1 MARDVQK
8 ILVDTAVFAAS
19 QIALFYAVRY
29 VLSSLDPQKTDRK
42 KASKKGKEIL
52 SSLNANGSE
61 IDFDSLEL
69 NEYEQIIAGEIIP
82 PSSIS
87 TTFESIGGLDDVI
100 NTLRESVIYPLT
112 FPELFRNQSGLL
124 GAPKGVLLYGH
135 PGCGKTM
142 VAKALAKESGAT
154 FINLPLSSLTN
165 KWFGESN
172 KLVAGLFSLARK
184 LEPSIIFIDEI
195 DSLFRTRSGNDHE
208 VTGMMKAEFMTLWD
222 GLTSGDETRVIVL
235 GATNRPNDIDPAI
248 LRRMPKRFAIRLPNL
263 EQRKKILEIMLATTQ
278 LEPGFSLETLA
289 RKTDGL
295 SGSDLRETC
304 RNAAMRP
311 VRELM
316 REKGAM
322 GIQGMEQAKKEGFKL
337 RPLQL
342 SDFIIVDS
350 HAYSHVDPSGS
361 AQGMPGRYMPRSGG
375 SDPLDEPVD

>member
-8 ILVDTAVFAAS
+8 ILVDN
-19 QIALFYAVRY
+19 
-29 VLSSLDPQKTDRK
+29 PQKTDRK

-154 FINLPLSSLTN
+154 FINLPLSSLT
-165 KWFGESN
+165 
-172 KLVAGLFSLARK
+172 
-184 LEPSIIFIDEI
+184 
-195 DSLFRTRSGNDHE
+195 RSGNDHE

-263 EQRKKILEIMLATTQ
+263 EQRKKILEIMLATTP
-278 LEPGFSLETLA
+278 LEPGFSLDTLA

-304 RNAAMRP
+304 RNAAMKP

-337 RPLQL
+337 RPLQM
-342 SDFIIVDS
+342 SDFIVVDS
-350 HAYSHVDPSGS
+350 HAYSHVEPSGS

-375 SDPLDEPVD
+375 SDPLNEPVD